1 MYCVIIAVKIKFIIP
16 AASMAAM
23 RDQRLSLS
31 AAEYFFLV
39 IVLCLWVKRFRRWGG
54 NIILRNV
61 GKNLPNYTSNIP
73 EELNFNV
80 GAVFI

>member
-1 MYCVIIAVKIKFIIP
+1 
-16 AASMAAM
+16 MAAT

-39 IVLCLWVKRFRRWGG
+39 IVPCLWVKLFRRWGG

-61 GKNLPNYTSNIP
+61 GNTLANYTRNIP
-73 EELNFNV
+73 EELNFHV
-80 GAVFI
+80 CTVFIQHKGRI